1 MSETETELKPCFF
14 CEEAGGSVEAWGAHD
29 IHAVVCSNCGA
40 SGPESDTYEGA
51 IKAWNTRASDSR
63 RCGDCVHFDAEFR
76 DDCQWC
82 RALDHAA
89 DPDFFCADFT
99 KREDK

>member
-51 IKAWNTRASDSR
+51 IKAWNTRASDNR
-63 RCGDCVHFDAEFR
+63 RCGDCKYFKQCGTLEAMK
-76 DDCQWC
+76 
-82 RALDHAA
+82 AA
-89 DPDFFCADFT
+89 HLPVSYDTWYCADFM
-99 KREDK
+99 KRGER